1 MKIYKLIFIFLFL
14 SNLIFSN
21 TFAETPYFID
31 FSKVLN
37 QSKAGKDAQD
47 FLKKKFETEV
57 EKFQK
62 IESSLKEEERK
73 IVSQKKLIT
82 KEEYQKKVQA
92 LRKKVSKL
100 QSDKNKS
107 LNDIAKLRAKAKT
120 ELLKNLNPIIKKY
133 MEENKIRIVLDKK
146 SVLLGDTGLEIT
158 SKIIE
163 ILNKQIKSLNLK

>member
-1 MKIYKLIFIFLFL
+1 MKTYKSIFIFLFL

-21 TFAETPYFID
+21 TFAETPHFID

-57 EKFQK
+57 KKFQK
-62 IESSLKEEERK
+62 IESDLKDEERK

-82 KEEYQKKVQA
+82 KEEYQKKVEA

-100 QSDKNKS
+100 QIDKNKS